1 MTIIEIDIQDQNAH
15 SKFLCNILKET
26 KIRKI
31 IKKHPII
38 IAKNDIEIKV
48 TPLDD
53 QDKITE
59 IIQEIIEITQD
70 QIQDP
75 DILRN
80 LIEHIAH
87 THQDQDM
94 TMTKKQIDFLD
105 KIATHNYHKE
115 ILIPILTLSLHVEII
130 HDNGIDQDHK
140 HRIQILID
148 IITHT
153 DHHQD
158 QDSFIIDHDHPHIQD
173 KILKE

>member
-1 MTIIEIDIQDQNAH
+1 MNMNKIDIQDKNPH
-15 SKFLCNILKET
+15 SKHLCKFLKET
-26 KIRKI
+26 KVRAI
-31 IKKHPII
+31 INRHPVI
-38 IAKNDIEIKV
+38 IAKKDIEIKV
-48 TPLDD
+48 TPMDD

-75 DILRN
+75 GILRI

-94 TMTKKQIDFLD
+94 TITKMHIDILD
-105 KIATHNYHKE
+105 KIVTHNHHKE

-130 HDNGIDQDHK
+130 QDNGIDQDHK
-140 HRIQILID
+140 HRIKILID